1 VLYIGFNGFEAQ
13 TVKQGCNVPTLRIF
27 NHHLRVPFL
36 ILAALEALMFILSVY
51 GAALVRFQETEFEYT
66 QIIVGYQGGD
76 IGIIAIIYASVMML
90 CMIALGHYQSNQH
103 DSQDFFAETIVRV
116 MASLV
121 LGFFA
126 LMVVFYLLPNIHI
139 GRGFHLIALVLSFL
153 GVVLIRTFFFQLI
166 GRHIV
171 KRKVLVIGAGS
182 RAHTLITE
190 KGGSQDGASYKI
202 AGYVTIHNES
212 VTVPQDKVLDMPAA
226 EIADYALENEIDE
239 IVLAIED
246 RRLSYPDEALL
257 KCKLAGIK
265 IIDPVCFLEREQ
277 GKVNLELLHPSWMI
291 YSSGFSR
298 NDFQAFAA
306 RSFDIVSSLIILVTM
321 MPVML
326 LAAFL
331 ISLESG
337 FKHSVFY
344 SQNRVGLDGK
354 SFSLLKFRSMKIN
367 AEVNGEAVWA
377 KKNDDR
383 ITFFGKFIRKTRID
397 ELPQILNILKGD
409 MRLIGPR
416 PERPEFVEDLATKI
430 PYYKLRH
437 TVKPGLAGWAQLKY
451 PYGATERDAYEKLQY
466 DLYYVKNQ
474 NLIMDFFI
482 LLQTVEIVIMGK
494 GAR

>member
-1 VLYIGFNGFEAQ
+1 M
-13 TVKQGCNVPTLRIF
+13 PTFKIF
-27 NHHLRVPFL
+27 NHHLRVSFL
-36 ILAALEALMFILSVY
+36 ILAALEALMFISSVY
-51 GAALVRFQETEFEYT
+51 CAALVRFEETEFEYT
-66 QIIVGYQGGD
+66 NIIIGYQGGD
-76 IGIIAIIYASVMML
+76 LGITAIIYASVMML
-90 CMIALGHYQSNQH
+90 CMIALGHYKGQQH
-103 DSQDFFAETIVRV
+103 DSQDFFAETVIRV

-121 LGFFA
+121 LGF
-126 LMVVFYLLPNIHI
+126 LTLIVVFYLLPDSHI
-139 GRGFHLIALVLSFL
+139 GRGFHFIALVLSFI

-166 GRHIV
+166 GRHII
-171 KRKVLVIGAGS
+171 KRKILVVGAGS
-182 RAHTLITE
+182 RAETLITE
-190 KGGSQDGASYKI
+190 KGGSKDGASYKI
-202 AGYVTIHNES
+202 AGYVAIQNES
-212 VTVPQDKVLDMPAA
+212 VSVPREKVLTMPAS
-226 EIADYALENEIDE
+226 EIANYALESGIDE

-246 RRLSYPDEALL
+246 RRISYPDEALL
-257 KCKLAGIK
+257 RCKLAGIE
-265 IIDPVCFLEREQ
+265 IVDPVSFLEREQ
-277 GKVNLELLHPSWMI
+277 GKVNLEMLRSSWMI

-298 NDFQAFAA
+298 NDFKALSA
-306 RSFDIVSSLIILVTM
+306 RLFDVFSSLIILVVM

-331 ISLESG
+331 ILLESG
-337 FKHSVFY
+337 FKHSFLY
-344 SQNRVGLDGK
+344 SQDRVGLDGK

-416 PERPEFVEDLATKI
+416 PERPEFVENLATKI

-466 DLYYVKNQ
+466 DLYYVKNH
-474 NLIMDFFI
+474 NIVMDFFI